1 MANITRSVADTAG
14 FIPQVWANRA
24 LDVLR
29 SNIVLA
35 RTVTKDTDYEPAF
48 VGKTLNVPYPGTFT
62 AADKAADTAA
72 TAQTP
77 SSGTSVA
84 VTLNKHKYVDFIVED
99 VARAQSSNELLD
111 RFVQPA
117 AIALAEAVEDDLFAL
132 YSSYA
137 SIGTSGTDLSAATI
151 LDARK
156 ALNDAKA
163 PEQGR
168 AIVMSTKDEVALLG
182 DTDLTNYF
190 AFGQNAAVAEG
201 SIGRLYGFDLFVSQR
216 VPVVSGTPNST
227 KNLAVVPD
235 AMMLATRPFMPA
247 PAGSGV
253 QTSSLVDPA
262 SGLSIRVQ
270 YQYSMADRGTR
281 VGFDILYGV
290 AALRPAVGRQLLS

>member
-1 MANITRSVADTAG
+1 MANVTRSIADTAG

-111 RFVQPA
+111 RYVAPA
-117 AIALAEAVEDDLFAL
+117 AQALAEALEDDLFAL
-132 YSSYA
+132 YTNYA
-137 SIGTSGTDLSAATI
+137 TLGTSGTSLTAATV
-151 LDARK
+151 LNARK
-156 ALNDAKA
+156 ALNDAQA
-163 PEQGR
+163 PVNGR
-168 AIVMSTKDEVALLG
+168 SIVMSTKDEVALLG
-182 DTDLTNYF
+182 DSTLSNYF

-216 VPVVSGTPNST
+216 VPVVAGSPNST
-227 KNLAVVPD
+227 KNLAIVPD

-253 QTSSLVDPA
+253 QTSNLVDPA